1 MTMNSEIVEYIE
13 REIIPLYSS
22 FDRAHQ
28 TDHAREVID
37 RSLAIAA
44 EYDVD
49 INMVYTIAAY
59 HDTGLT
65 AGRERHH
72 IVSAEILAADK
83 FIREHF
89 TPEQIVVMQQAVDD
103 HRASSD
109 HEPRTIYGRIVAEA
123 DRLIVPQ
130 TIIRRTVQYG
140 LAHYPTLTGEEHFA
154 RCIEHLT
161 EKYGEGGYLKLWI
174 PHSENGRQLEA
185 LRKIIAD
192 RAHLRELFETIF
204 AEEQSAL

>member
-1 MTMNSEIVEYIE
+1 MNSRLVEYIE
-13 REIIPLYSS
+13 REIIPLYLS
-22 FDRAHQ
+22 FDKAHQ
-28 TDHAREVID
+28 TEHVDEVIK
-37 RSLAIAA
+37 RSLELA
-44 EYDVD
+44 EHYDVNID
-49 INMVYTIAAY
+49 MVYTIAAY

-72 IVSAEILAADK
+72 KVSAEILAADK

-89 TPEQIVVMQQAVDD
+89 TPEQIVVMQQAVED

-174 PHSENGRQLEA
+174 PHSENARQLEA
-185 LRKIIAD
+185 LRQIIAD
-192 RAHLRELFETIF
+192 RALLSELFETIF
-204 AEEQSAL
+204 AEEKAML

>member
-1 MTMNSEIVEYIE
+1 MTMNSRLVEYIE

-28 TDHAREVID
+28 SDHAREVID
-37 RSLAIAA
+37 RSLALAA

-89 TPEQIVVMQQAVDD
+89 TPEQIVVMQN
-103 HRASSD
+103 S
-109 HEPRTIYGRIVAEA
+109 RTKSTLINTSFAILSRIVSALV
-123 DRLIVPQ
+123 LIV
-130 TIIRRTVQYG
+130 
-140 LAHYPTLTGEEHFA
+140 
-154 RCIEHLT
+154 
-161 EKYGEGGYLKLWI
+161 
-174 PHSENGRQLEA
+174 S
-185 LRKIIAD
+185 LRV
-192 RAHLRELFETIF
+192 
-204 AEEQSAL
+204 

>member
-1 MTMNSEIVEYIE
+1 MTMNRDIVEYIE
-13 REIIPLYSS
+13 REIIPLYFS

-28 TDHAREVID
+28 TDHVREVIS
-37 RSLAIAA
+37 RSLALASH
-44 EYDVD
+44 YDVD

-65 AGRERHH
+65 DGRERHH
-72 IVSAEILAADK
+72 IVSGEILAADAVL
-83 FIREHF
+83 REHF
-89 TPEQIVVMQQAVDD
+89 TAEQIATMQQAVED
-103 HRASSD
+103 HRAASD

-130 TIIRRTVQYG
+130 TVIRRTVQYG
-140 LAHYPTLTGEEHFA
+140 MAHYPELTREEHFA

-174 PHSENGRQLEA
+174 PHSENAQQLEA

-192 RAHLRELFETIF
+192 RDLLSEMFETIF
-204 AEEQSAL
+204 AEEQAML